1 MKFVSP
7 DRLATTEAKM
17 ALFMYQLAY
26 TPQSWAAQLKNP
38 KSRVETVGHSLCE
51 AAGGKFVAGWYCFG
65 EYDAI
70 LIADMPDAESMS
82 ALALS
87 VAAGGAVK
95 ASKTTALMTGA
106 QAVASMTKAATLAKT
121 YQPAR

>member
-1 MKFVSP
+1 
-7 DRLATTEAKM
+7 M

-26 TPQSWAAQLKNP
+26 TPESWAAQIKNP
-38 KSRVETVGHSLCE
+38 KARMETVGRSLCE
-51 AAGGKFVAGWYCFG
+51 AAGGKFVGAWYCFG
-65 EYDAI
+65 EYDGI

-82 ALALS
+82 ALALA

-95 ASKTTALMTGA
+95 AGKTTALMSGA
-106 QAVASMTKAATLAKT
+106 QAVAAMTKATTLAKG

>member
-1 MKFVSP
+1 
-7 DRLATTEAKM
+7 M

-26 TPQSWAAQLKNP
+26 TPESWAAQLKNP
-38 KSRVETVGHSLCE
+38 KARVETVGRSLCE
-51 AAGGKFVAGWYCFG
+51 AAGGKFISAWYCFG

-82 ALALS
+82 AVALA

-95 ASKTTALMTGA
+95 AGKTTALMTGA
-106 QAVASMTKAATLAKT
+106 QAVAAMTKAAVVNKT
-121 YQPAR
+121 YHPAR